1 TSETIDRDRE
11 TGSAVDR
18 AQVTLAG
25 VEQHPHR
32 AVCGGGRF
40 TCRARIRT
48 TPTGQ
53 IQSFASL
60 ANVQGFGPPDLQ
72 AAYKINTQGG
82 QNATIAIVDA
92 FGYKNAE
99 SDLATYRSQFGLPPC
114 TIANGCLKI
123 VNQTGQTSPLP
134 PEPSA
139 NDDWTVETALD
150 LDMA

>member
-1 TSETIDRDRE
+1 MQRSRVVLSVGLLSVLAFGSCKSGDDSGTSETIDRDRE

-82 QNATIAIVDA
+82 QNATIAIV
-92 FGYKNAE
+92 
-99 SDLATYRSQFGLPPC
+99 
-114 TIANGCLKI
+114 
-123 VNQTGQTSPLP
+123 
-134 PEPSA
+134 
-139 NDDWTVETALD
+139 
-150 LDMA
+150 